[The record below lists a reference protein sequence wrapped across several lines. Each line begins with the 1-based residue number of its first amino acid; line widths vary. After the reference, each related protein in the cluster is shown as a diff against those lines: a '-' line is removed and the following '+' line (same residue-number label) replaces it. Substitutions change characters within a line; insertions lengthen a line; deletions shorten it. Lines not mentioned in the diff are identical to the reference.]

1 MPKKNDQTTLL
12 QLREQI
18 SKLEAQAEKLKASE
32 RADVI
37 ARIKKAIPVY
47 DITAKDL
54 GLSTKGK
61 RGSKAKA
68 TKAAKPGKRT
78 SKKSVSTV
86 KYKNETGQTWGG
98 RGPRP
103 AWLRKAIEGGA
114 TLESFAV
121 KD

>member
-1 MPKKNDQTTLL
+1 MPKKNDPTTLL
-12 QLREQI
+12 QLKAQI

-37 ARIKKAIPVY
+37 ARIKKAIPIY
-47 DITAKDL
+47 DITAEDL

-61 RGSKAKA
+61 RGLKAKA
-68 TKAAKPGKRT
+68 TKAANPGKRT
-78 SKKSVSTV
+78 SKKSVPNV
-86 KYKNETGQTWGG
+86 KYKDEAGQTWGG

-103 AWLRKAIEGGA
+103 AWLRKAIEAGA

-121 KD
+121 ND